1 MCTAFKIFL
10 HLLLIQVFE
19 NVNCGDPFSP
29 SVDYGIAL
37 YKKGAAKE
45 TSTSSA
51 GLVFAQEGLQSS
63 FCPPTPAFTPSAQQT
78 SFTRPTSPAFDPC
91 SPSRSDDFQATIM
104 EMCHVPRGNE
114 RFVPTMLEMWSRVGF
129 MLRPHLR
136 ANRPA
141 ASYLQPADR
150 TASTMGWS
158 MAWIQFWFVEP
169 KIEDKKVVK
178 SWSQKQQESRILARW
193 GLAIPPQGQWQGT
206 GAVSASTGPYAAIHA
221 LSSYDATDSST
232 DDATSTS
239 TAYERQGCW
248 KRSTSTSSYDAH
260 DWSAC
265 NRYGSPSSHHALGID
280 WTDDSLS
287 CSTLVPCSSAGTDC
301 DPQAGRPCP
310 TKVEQTFEGDEERG
324 GQPVAAS
331 SSHCPR
337 DAETGREE
345 QYQKP
350 LLSSEITW
358 GGEARI
364 ARSGKCTSAA
374 SIPVENV
381 SAADCRE
388 VARICHQLS
397 CFRKCPSARCSSSSS
412 SGQTCSTCVRFGLK
426 KGASWTRRDSH
437 HLGRGGRQ
445 RRSRRYNG
453 GSPRR
458 ECATHT
464 SRNGFP
470 CIESRRAL
478 LDSRSVGAARQA
490 SQSFSLRWK
499 RCLYSCAAFWSARCC
514 MTDMYTHQGLLARPV
529 TSPEAM
535 KLQWSHS
542 VLLERDYLS
551 EWRAQECASMLAADM
566 GSSAWLRVDTI
577 SLPMRRRCKSGHVRF
592 CDNVT
597 VLIGEDDGLDFR
609 PTMIHHSAL
618 SDFQDK
624 PWRLRSHSSKLRS
637 EHQDSA
643 VTSFM
648 ARRPSQPARSSPSAI
663 SSASSSSTS
672 TSSSSSQARSTEWR
686 QTVLILLDGRILPA
700 RLPWNDGEQ
709 LIIHVQQA
717 IGDQGQGLYGLHHV
731 SHRPED
737 LLQQG
742 LECLLVQTGLEPRP
756 STFLR
761 LILVDLEIFEPN
773 EVLPGAFKRFAKWI
787 PESVNRV
794 SVFRLLGLESLLRA
808 HPERSHLWH
817 NNIIVP
823 ENQISPI
830 YPRDG
835 DYLHILIGD
844 SVDGFPCLPS
854 SPTSFSEDNTEEND
868 TISGL
873 QTSSWTTSFQAPTTE
888 STDVDP
894 LSNVA
899 SCISSIDFCK
909 QQPYMQSTNEPFSY
923 FSSRED
929 DGPTDHNLDYFG
941 RPPRVEQPIWQHE
954 VWDLLRAHGEV
965 EMEEEGPIIYV
976 TSHYISHTRVPRN
989 TVTRPLRF
997 DTDHETWEAS
1007 VRFMWEDFIDDQ
1019 MPLDIFLV
1027 IPAPPTTVYQ
1037 GTVATVLITQHPLPD
1052 RAACVLSTSM
1062 VGHTHLRNVQTA
1074 YSAAIPC
1081 MVDDLIAVADE
1092 HALCAP
1098 ADAGLPP
1105 CQIWNGPQ
1113 ELPHGHEVHVHDGL
1127 GLQVLI
1133 PEARAHDTVISP
1145 EVGTEVGTD
1154 PTHINDEEDVEDT
1167 ALLTTKPAAV
1177 TCGLDLPSG
1186 VEETNFCQQ
1195 TSVRLEQPVLQFQQ
1209 RTLLPPR
1216 LSRWYRSFSRES
1228 KDTHGKHTSV
1238 KRPGILSAAKSI
1250 SSSSY
1255 VPWSEQGSSPN
1266 CRHFFMHG
1274 DDLTIP
1280 CLSTAG
1286 WSSMITL

>member
-1 MCTAFKIFL
+1 
-10 HLLLIQVFE
+10 
-19 NVNCGDPFSP
+19 
-29 SVDYGIAL
+29 
-37 YKKGAAKE
+37 
-45 TSTSSA
+45 
-51 GLVFAQEGLQSS
+51 
-63 FCPPTPAFTPSAQQT
+63 
-78 SFTRPTSPAFDPC
+78 
-91 SPSRSDDFQATIM
+91 
-104 EMCHVPRGNE
+104 
-114 RFVPTMLEMWSRVGF
+114 
-129 MLRPHLR
+129 
-136 ANRPA
+136 
-141 ASYLQPADR
+141 
-150 TASTMGWS
+150 
-158 MAWIQFWFVEP
+158 
-169 KIEDKKVVK
+169 
-178 SWSQKQQESRILARW
+178 
-193 GLAIPPQGQWQGT
+193 
-206 GAVSASTGPYAAIHA
+206 
-221 LSSYDATDSST
+221 
-232 DDATSTS
+232 
-239 TAYERQGCW
+239 
-248 KRSTSTSSYDAH
+248 
-260 DWSAC
+260 
-265 NRYGSPSSHHALGID
+265 
-280 WTDDSLS
+280 
-287 CSTLVPCSSAGTDC
+287 
-301 DPQAGRPCP
+301 
-310 TKVEQTFEGDEERG
+310 
-324 GQPVAAS
+324 
-331 SSHCPR
+331 
-337 DAETGREE
+337 
-345 QYQKP
+345 
-350 LLSSEITW
+350 
-358 GGEARI
+358 
-364 ARSGKCTSAA
+364 
-374 SIPVENV
+374 
-381 SAADCRE
+381 
-388 VARICHQLS
+388 
-397 CFRKCPSARCSSSSS
+397 
-412 SGQTCSTCVRFGLK
+412 
-426 KGASWTRRDSH
+426 
-437 HLGRGGRQ
+437 
-445 RRSRRYNG
+445 
-453 GSPRR
+453 
-458 ECATHT
+458 
-464 SRNGFP
+464 
-470 CIESRRAL
+470 
-478 LDSRSVGAARQA
+478 
-490 SQSFSLRWK
+490 
-499 RCLYSCAAFWSARCC
+499 

-1007 VRFMWEDFIDDQ
+1007 VRFMWEDFTDDQ

-1092 HALCAP
+1092 PALCAP

-1186 VEETNFCQQ
+1186 VEETNFYQQ
-1195 TSVRLEQPVLQFQQ
+1195 TSVRLEQPVLQWNPDVPDPFLEDLAGLWELLAFSWEDEPRSGIVLVWFIDHQWPEPYCLAPRAVHLYPAIQDWRRRMWQAWEDQIIPGAALDFHLVIPKPPTVESRIIAHVLLVQRQQ
-1209 RTLLPPR
+1209 PNWASVIVSVFDARAPTPEVSQMALTFPDRIQLDDLLQVIGVHRECTMTPPTLRCTAWHRDVTLLRGVPFPGRSGLSFLMQITDPPAVIPAPMEIDDNDDVVALQMPPKPSQCTLNLEKLIPENPKVVVDFTAAAEAYFDLMNVHLDFLHDWPTTIDFPEETIDALASLR
-1216 LSRWYRSFSRES
+1216 PYEDGAPIRALHFYVDGSKVAGHEVGAATICLLETQDELALAGILPVHVQFAEHAYVGEHAAMVYALIWAVQFSTWHLHMFPGQPIRFHFNFDAMNTGCQAAGWWRAHEYREWQTLFRSLAHILEHRHGARQIVWTHVRAHAHHPWNEMADRVAKYASMHPHLVGTCDQWYHWLSDSTLLNAFQWIWYLEVMRSGSHTAAPLRGLLLEHSVISPHIADLPEHEAICQHHESREVRIDI
-1228 KDTHGKHTSV
+1228 KFATAN
-1238 KRPGILSAAKSI
+1238 IL
-1250 SSSSY
+1250 
-1255 VPWSEQGSSPN
+1255 
-1266 CRHFFMHG
+1266 
-1274 DDLTIP
+1274 T
-1280 CLSTAG
+1280 LSTNIGHQMHINTSA
-1286 WSSMITL
+1286 TDF